1 MSLTLRS
8 ICILKVLALLYH
20 EQNSYKKNEE
30 TIRTHIKKSWKFD
43 MSLKGWWLCCQLLF
57 IAGSL
62 LKISEFL
69 LNFFKCSREW
79 KASKFGIF
87 YTFQNPKK
95 LFFFGWSI
103 SKHLFHFEVFIFLE
117 HKSWAQTLKFDRMG
131 CRLES
136 FFYLKDYI
144 QCIWTSHSSYC
155 LFLMEKK
162 SKPLKCLPKTF
173 ENVVFFSI
181 G

>member
-57 IAGSL
+57 ITGSL
-62 LKISEFL
+62 LTISGFL
-69 LNFFKCSREW
+69 TNFFICSR
-79 KASKFGIF
+79 KSNASKFGIF

-95 LFFFGWSI
+95 FFFLLVDSKTSTYFILKYLFFLESI
-103 SKHLFHFEVFIFLE
+103 KVE
-117 HKSWAQTLKFDRMG
+117 HKPWNLIEWD
-131 CRLES
+131 
-136 FFYLKDYI
+136 
-144 QCIWTSHSSYC
+144 
-155 LFLMEKK
+155 
-162 SKPLKCLPKTF
+162 
-173 ENVVFFSI
+173 VV
-181 G
+181 